1 VKYHLQIVNAPYV
14 CDIRR
19 SVFRAFLDVVVFR
32 EGEIIWI
39 RKVARRKKYGS
50 RFVQEDFGVRWVEA
64 TLQVRVHAE
73 LIVKFR
79 AGNSVESRKLI
90 TSVSVDE

>member
-1 VKYHLQIVNAPYV
+1 
-14 CDIRR
+14 
-19 SVFRAFLDVVVFR
+19 
-32 EGEIIWI
+32 
-39 RKVARRKKYGS
+39 
-50 RFVQEDFGVRWVEA
+50 
-64 TLQVRVHAE
+64 LQVRVHAE